1 MTYMR
6 GETITTKVIS
16 PWLLS
21 ISRNYSL
28 NKVIEYIV
36 KNGMMKDLRVLMESP
51 FTDMDPITLLFGNNM
66 ELWSGIRQT
75 IQQINDNADM
85 VA

>member
-1 MTYMR
+1 
-6 GETITTKVIS
+6 
-16 PWLLS
+16 
-21 ISRNYSL
+21 
-28 NKVIEYIV
+28 
-36 KNGMMKDLRVLMESP
+36 MEST

>member
-1 MTYMR
+1 MR

>member
-1 MTYMR
+1 MR

-36 KNGMMKDLRVLMESP
+36 KNGMMKDHRVLMEST

>member
-1 MTYMR
+1 MR
-6 GETITTKVIS
+6 GETIT
-16 PWLLS
+16 
-21 ISRNYSL
+21 RNYSL

>member
-1 MTYMR
+1 MR

-51 FTDMDPITLLFGNNM
+51 FTDMDPITLLLGNNM

>member
-1 MTYMR
+1 M
-6 GETITTKVIS
+6 
-16 PWLLS
+16 LS

-66 ELWSGIRQT
+66 GLWSGIRQT